1 MKNNV
6 LVVVVLVALAGG
18 VMWYMNKPA
27 SAPAAEQT
35 VPESNSVMTASGTA
49 GAVGADD
56 VKEIV
61 VDGSEFKFAPATITL
76 KKGEKVR
83 LVLKNVGK
91 MPHDFV
97 VDELNVKTK
106 IIKGGEEDVVEF
118 TPDTAGTFE
127 FYCSVGSHRAMGMK
141 GTLTV
146 TE

>member
-6 LVVVVLVALAGG
+6 LVVVVLVVLAGG
-18 VMWYMNKPA
+18 IMWYMNKP
-27 SAPAAEQT
+27 SEPAAEQT
-35 VPESNSVMTASGTA
+35 VPESNTVMTGSDSAMQ
-49 GAVGADD
+49 VGADD
-56 VKEIV
+56 VKEVV
-61 VDGSEFKFAPATITL
+61 VDGSEFKFAPASLTL

-83 LVLKNVGK
+83 LVLKNIGK

-97 VDELNVKTK
+97 VDELSVKTK